1 MACGKGAGGAAQGKM
16 EAFTTRSLTVH
27 PNCEC
32 TNQATGLQLPFKK
45 WKWHREYKVC

>member
-1 MACGKGAGGAAQGKM
+1 MKMACGKGAGGAEQGKI

-32 TNQATGLQLPFKK
+32 TNQATGLQLPF
-45 WKWHREYKVC
+45 